1 MPVIETA
8 HGPRT
13 LLRRLRE
20 VMAQSGP
27 AEDRLAVVVRLI
39 ASNMVA
45 EVCSIY
51 LLQPDNQLELFAT
64 EGLRQEAVHHTFLDL
79 GEGLVGTVADTARP
93 LAMSHAQSHPAFA
106 YRPETGEDPYLSF
119 LGVPLLRGGRVLG
132 VLAVQNVTTRS
143 YKLEEI
149 EALETVAMVL
159 SEMVASGEL
168 VNLAALHQA
177 EMVADRAMHHHGVA
191 ISEGIAL
198 GHAVLHQPRFHVTRI
213 IAEDTGEELDR
224 IENAVVRL
232 RASIDEL
239 LSGSTF
245 SSAGEHRDILET
257 YRMFANDR
265 GWLAR
270 LREAIESGLTAEAA
284 VERVQNETRARL
296 MRQTDP
302 YLRERL
308 HDLDDLA
315 NRLLSHLAG
324 VPLTAA
330 GEDLPDDA
338 IVIARNMGPAELL
351 DYDSGKLRG
360 LVLEEGSSTAHV
372 SIVAR
377 ALGIPMI
384 GRVPGITDFLVP
396 GDAVIADGDT
406 GDVYA
411 LPSPEIVEAYSEK
424 AKFRARRQAQFRKL
438 HGKPAVTRDGENVSL
453 TINAGLMV
461 DLPHLH
467 EAGADG
473 IGLFRTEL
481 QFLIASAMP
490 RLSEQRA
497 LYTQVLDAADNKP
510 VTFRTLDVGGDKVLP
525 YLAHGKEENPALG
538 WRAIRI
544 ALDRP
549 GLLRYQVRALLQAAA
564 GRNLRLMFPMV
575 AEVAEFQK
583 ARGLLDKEV
592 ARLRKLDQPG
602 PASIEVGSMLEVP
615 SLAWQLDALL
625 PLVDFISI
633 GSNDLLQ
640 FFFASDR
647 GNTRVG
653 DRYDL
658 LSPAVLSFLKHVV
671 AQCEAHNVP
680 VSLCGEMAGRPLEAM
695 ALVGLGFR
703 TLSIPPAAVGPVK
716 TMILGLDAAK
726 LEAFLAERLSLPDRS
741 LRPQLLAYA
750 HENKIPL

>member
-1 MPVIETA
+1 
-8 HGPRT
+8 
-13 LLRRLRE
+13 
-20 VMAQSGP
+20 MAQSGS
-27 AEDRLAVVVRLI
+27 ADDRLQTVVRLI

-51 LLQPDNQLELFAT
+51 LLQPDNRLELVAT
-64 EGLRQEAVHHTFLDL
+64 EGLRAEAVHNTFLAL
-79 GEGLVGTVADTARP
+79 GEGLVGTVAQTARP
-93 LAMSHAQSHPAFA
+93 LALSHAQRHPAFA
-106 YRPETGEDPYLSF
+106 YRPETGEDPYLSY
-119 LGVPLLRGGRVLG
+119 LGVPLLRSGRVLG
-132 VLAVQNVTTRS
+132 VLAVQNATTRA
-143 YKLEEI
+143 YKLEEM

-159 SEMVASGEL
+159 AEMVAAGEL

-177 EMVADRAMHHHGVA
+177 EMVDDRAMHHHGVA

-213 IAEDTGEELDR
+213 IAEDTEEELAR
-224 IENAVVRL
+224 IEEAIGQL
-232 RASIDEL
+232 RAQVDAM
-239 LSGSTF
+239 LSGDNLGR
-245 SSAGEHRDILET
+245 AGEHREILET

-330 GEDLPDDA
+330 GDDLPTDA
-338 IVIARNMGPAELL
+338 IVVARNMGPAELL
-351 DYDSGKLRG
+351 DYDSEKLRA
-360 LVLEEGSSTAHV
+360 LVLEEGSATAHV

-384 GRVPGITDFLVP
+384 GRVEGITDLLES

-406 GDVYA
+406 GEVYA
-411 LPSPEIVEAYSEK
+411 LPSQEIVDAYSEK
-424 AKFRARRQAQFRKL
+424 ARFRARRQAQFRKL
-438 HGKPAVTRDGENVSL
+438 HGKPAITRDGAEVSL

-490 RLSEQRA
+490 RLSEQRSFYA
-497 LYTQVLDAADNKP
+497 DVLEAAGDKP

-525 YLAHGKEENPALG
+525 YLAHAKEENPALG

-549 GLLRYQVRALLQAAA
+549 GLLRYQLRALLQASA
-564 GRNLRLMFPMV
+564 GRDLRLMFPMI
-575 AEVAEFQK
+575 AEVSEFQA
-583 ARGLLDKEV
+583 ARALLDREI
-592 ARLRKLDQPG
+592 ARLEKLDLPK
-602 PASIEVGSMLEVP
+602 PRSIKVGSMLEVP

-671 AQCEAHNVP
+671 TQCEVHKVP

-695 ALVGLGFR
+695 ALVALGFR

-716 TMILGLDAAK
+716 AMILELDAGR
-726 LEAFLAERLSLPDRS
+726 LAGFVDERLKLPDRS
-741 LRPQLLAYA
+741 LREQLAA
-750 HENKIPL
+750 FARDHKIPL

>member
-1 MPVIETA
+1 MVATA

-13 LLRRLRE
+13 LLRSLRE
-20 VMAQSGP
+20 VMAQSGS
-27 AEDRLAVVVRLI
+27 ADDRLQAVVRLI

-51 LLQPDNQLELFAT
+51 LLQPDNRLELFAT
-64 EGLRQEAVHHTFLDL
+64 EGLRAEAVHNTFLAL
-79 GEGLVGTVADTARP
+79 GEGLVGTVAQTARP
-93 LAMSHAQSHPAFA
+93 LALSHAQQHPAFA
-106 YRPETGEDPYLSF
+106 HRPETGEDPYLSY
-119 LGVPLLRGGRVLG
+119 LGVPLLRSGRVLG
-132 VLAVQNVTTRS
+132 VLAVQNATTRA
-143 YKLEEI
+143 YKLEEM

-159 SEMVASGEL
+159 AEMVASGEL
-168 VNLAALHQA
+168 VNLAALHEA
-177 EMVADRAMHHHGVA
+177 ELVDDRAMHHHGVA

-198 GHAVLHQPRFHVTRI
+198 GHAVLHQPRFHVTKI
-213 IAEDTGEELDR
+213 IAEDTGEELGR
-224 IENAVVRL
+224 IEEAIGQL
-232 RASIDEL
+232 RAQVDAM
-239 LSGSTF
+239 LSGDNLGR
-245 SSAGEHRDILET
+245 AGEHREILET

-315 NRLLSHLAG
+315 NRLLSHLVG

-330 GEDLPDDA
+330 GDDLPTDA
-338 IVIARNMGPAELL
+338 IIIARNMGPAELL
-351 DYDSGKLRG
+351 DYDSDKLRA
-360 LVLEEGSSTAHV
+360 LVLEEGSATAHV

-384 GRVPGITDFLVP
+384 GRVEGITDLLEA

-406 GDVYA
+406 GEVYA
-411 LPSPEIVEAYSEK
+411 LPSSEIVDSYSEK
-424 AKFRARRQAQFRKL
+424 ARFRAKRQAQFREL
-438 HGKPAVTRDGENVSL
+438 RDKPAVTKDGIAVSL

-490 RLSEQRA
+490 KLSEQRA
-497 LYTQVLDAADNKP
+497 FYTEVLDEAGDKP

-525 YLAHGKEENPALG
+525 YLAHAKEENPALG

-549 GLLRYQVRALLQAAA
+549 GLLRYQLRALLQAAA

-575 AEVAEFQK
+575 AQVSEFQA
-583 ARGLLDKEV
+583 ARELLDKEL
-592 ARLRKLDQPG
+592 ARLERLGHPG
-602 PASIEVGSMLEVP
+602 PLDIKVGSMLEVP

-647 GNTRVG
+647 GNPRVG

-658 LSPAVLSFLKHVV
+658 LSPAVLSFLQHVV
-671 AQCEAHNVP
+671 AQCGVHDVP

-695 ALVGLGFR
+695 TLVALGFR

-716 TMILGLDAAK
+716 AMILELDAGK
-726 LEAFLAERLSLPDRS
+726 LADFVNERLSLPDSS
-741 LRPQLLAYA
+741 LRSQLAEFA
-750 HENKIPL
+750 FDNKIPL

>member
-1 MPVIETA
+1 MVATA

-13 LLRRLRE
+13 LLRSLRE
-20 VMAQSGP
+20 VMAQSGS
-27 AEDRLAVVVRLI
+27 ADDRLQTVVRLI

-51 LLQPDNQLELFAT
+51 LLQPDNRLELFAT
-64 EGLRQEAVHHTFLDL
+64 EGLRAEAVHTTFLAL
-79 GEGLVGTVADTARP
+79 GEGLVGTVAQTARP
-93 LAMSHAQSHPAFA
+93 LALSHAQQHPAFA
-106 YRPETGEDPYLSF
+106 HRPETGEDPYLSY
-119 LGVPLLRGGRVLG
+119 LGVPLLRSGRVLG
-132 VLAVQNVTTRS
+132 VLAVQNATTRA
-143 YKLEEI
+143 YKLEEM

-159 SEMVASGEL
+159 AEMVASGEL

-177 EMVADRAMHHHGVA
+177 ELVDDRAMHHHGVA

-198 GHAVLHQPRFHVTRI
+198 GHAVMHQPRFHVTKI
-213 IAEDTGEELDR
+213 IAEDTGEELER
-224 IENAVVRL
+224 IEEAIGQL
-232 RASIDEL
+232 RAQVDAM
-239 LSGSTF
+239 LSGDNLGR
-245 SSAGEHRDILET
+245 AGEHREVLET

-315 NRLLSHLAG
+315 NRLLSHLVG

-330 GEDLPDDA
+330 SDDLPTDA

-351 DYDSGKLRG
+351 DYDSDKLRA
-360 LVLEEGSSTAHV
+360 LVLEEGSATAHV

-384 GRVPGITDFLVP
+384 GRVEGITDLLEA

-406 GDVYA
+406 GEVYA
-411 LPSPEIVEAYSEK
+411 LPSQEIVESYSEK
-424 AKFRARRQAQFRKL
+424 ARFRAKRQAQFRKL
-438 HGKPAVTRDGENVSL
+438 HDKPAVTKDGLPVSL

-490 RLSEQRA
+490 KLSEQRA
-497 LYTQVLDAADNKP
+497 FYTDVLDEAGDKP

-525 YLAHGKEENPALG
+525 YLAHAKEENPALG

-549 GLLRYQVRALLQAAA
+549 GLLRYQLRALLQAAA

-575 AEVAEFQK
+575 AQVSEFQA
-583 ARGLLDKEV
+583 ARELLDKEL
-592 ARLRKLDQPG
+592 ARLDRLGQPKPLD
-602 PASIEVGSMLEVP
+602 IKVGSMLEVP

-647 GNTRVG
+647 GNPRVG

-671 AQCEAHNVP
+671 AQCGAHDVP

-695 ALVGLGFR
+695 TLVALGFR

-716 TMILGLDAAK
+716 AMILELDAGK
-726 LEAFLAERLSLPDRS
+726 LASFVDERLSLPDSS
-741 LRPQLLAYA
+741 LRSQLAEFA
-750 HENKIPL
+750 FDNKIPL

>member
-1 MPVIETA
+1 MVETS

-20 VMAQSGP
+20 VMAQTGS
-27 AEDRLAVVVRLI
+27 ADDRLQTVVRLI
-39 ASNMVA
+39 ASNMVS

-51 LLQPDNQLELFAT
+51 LLQPDNRLELFAT
-64 EGLRQEAVHHTFLDL
+64 EGLRQEAVHNTFLSL
-79 GEGLVGTVADTARP
+79 GEGLVGTVAKTARP
-93 LAMSHAQSHPAFA
+93 LALSHAQRHPAFA
-106 YRPETGEDPYLSF
+106 YRPDTGEDTYLSY

-143 YKLEEI
+143 YRLEEM

-159 SEMVASGEL
+159 AEMVASGEL
-168 VNLAALHQA
+168 VNLQALHQA
-177 EMVADRAMHHHGVA
+177 EMIDDRTMRHRGVP

-224 IENAVVRL
+224 IEDAVGRL
-232 RASIDEL
+232 RASVDEM
-239 LSGSTF
+239 LSGSNF
-245 SSAGEHRDILET
+245 SNAGEHREILET

-330 GEDLPDDA
+330 GDDLPADA

-360 LVLEEGSSTAHV
+360 LVLEDGSATAHV

-384 GRVPGITDFLVP
+384 GRVAGITDLLVA
-396 GDAVIADGDT
+396 GDPVIADGDT

-411 LPSPEIVEAYSEK
+411 LPSQDIVEAYSEK
-424 AKFRARRQAQFRKL
+424 ARFRARRQAQFRKL
-438 HGKPAVTRDGENVSL
+438 HDTPAVTRDGHAVSL

-490 RLSEQRA
+490 KLSEQREF
-497 LYTQVLDAADNKP
+497 YTKVLDGAGDKP

-525 YLAHGKEENPALG
+525 YLAHAKEENPALG

-549 GLLRYQVRALLQAAA
+549 GLLRYQLRALLQAAV
-564 GRNLRLMFPMV
+564 GRDLRVMFPMV
-575 AEVAEFQK
+575 AEVAEFQQ
-583 ARGLLDKEV
+583 ARGLLDKEI
-592 ARLRKLDQPG
+592 ARAKKTGQEL
-602 PASIEVGSMLEVP
+602 PASIKVGSMLEVP

-625 PLVDFISI
+625 PLVDFVSI
-633 GSNDLLQ
+633 GSNDLMQ

-658 LSPAVLSFLKHVV
+658 LSPAVLAFLKHVV
-671 AQCEAHNVP
+671 TQCGAYDVP

-695 ALVGLGFR
+695 ALVALGFR
-703 TLSIPPAAVGPVK
+703 TLSIPPAAIGPVK
-716 TMILGLDAAK
+716 TMILE
-726 LEAFLAERLSLPDRS
+726 LEADKLAEFVGERLTLPDRS
-741 LRPQLLAYA
+741 LRPQLLEFAR
-750 HENKIPL
+750 NNRIPL

>member
-1 MPVIETA
+1 MVATA

-13 LLRRLRE
+13 LLRSLRE
-20 VMAQSGP
+20 VMAQSGS
-27 AEDRLAVVVRLI
+27 ADDRLQTVVRLI

-51 LLQPDNQLELFAT
+51 LLQPDNRLELFAT
-64 EGLRQEAVHHTFLDL
+64 EGLRAEAVHNTFLAL
-79 GEGLVGTVADTARP
+79 GEGLVGTVAQTARP
-93 LAMSHAQSHPAFA
+93 LALSHAQQHPAFA
-106 YRPETGEDPYLSF
+106 HRPETGEDPYLSY
-119 LGVPLLRGGRVLG
+119 LGVPLLRSGRVLG
-132 VLAVQNVTTRS
+132 VLAVQNATTRA
-143 YKLEEI
+143 YKLEEM

-159 SEMVASGEL
+159 AEMVASGEL

-177 EMVADRAMHHHGVA
+177 ELVDDRAMHHHGVA

-198 GHAVLHQPRFHVTRI
+198 GHAVLHQPRFHVTKI
-213 IAEDTGEELDR
+213 IAEDTAEELGR
-224 IENAVVRL
+224 IEEAIGQL
-232 RASIDEL
+232 RAQVDAM
-239 LSGSTF
+239 LSGDNLGR
-245 SSAGEHRDILET
+245 AGEHREILET

-315 NRLLSHLAG
+315 NRLLSHLVG

-330 GEDLPDDA
+330 GDDLPTDA
-338 IVIARNMGPAELL
+338 IIIARNMGPAELL
-351 DYDSGKLRG
+351 DYDSDKLRA
-360 LVLEEGSSTAHV
+360 LVLEEGSATAHV

-384 GRVPGITDFLVP
+384 GRVEGITDLLEA

-406 GDVYA
+406 GEVYA
-411 LPSPEIVEAYSEK
+411 LPSPEIVDSYSEK
-424 AKFRARRQAQFRKL
+424 ARFRAKRQAQFREL
-438 HGKPAVTRDGENVSL
+438 HDKPAVTKDGIDVSL

-490 RLSEQRA
+490 KLSEQRA
-497 LYTQVLDAADNKP
+497 FYTEVLDEAGDKP

-549 GLLRYQVRALLQAAA
+549 GLLRYQLRALLQAAA

-575 AEVAEFQK
+575 AQVSEFQA
-583 ARGLLDKEV
+583 ARELLEKELT
-592 ARLRKLDQPG
+592 RLDRLGQPKPLD
-602 PASIEVGSMLEVP
+602 IKVGSMLEVP

-647 GNTRVG
+647 GNPRVG

-658 LSPAVLSFLKHVV
+658 LSPAVLSFLQHVV
-671 AQCEAHNVP
+671 AQCGVHDVP

-695 ALVGLGFR
+695 TLVALGFR

-716 TMILGLDAAK
+716 AMILELDAGK
-726 LEAFLAERLSLPDRS
+726 LADFVNERLSLPDSS
-741 LRPQLLAYA
+741 LRSQLAEFA
-750 HENKIPL
+750 FDNKIPL

>member
-1 MPVIETA
+1 
-8 HGPRT
+8 
-13 LLRRLRE
+13 
-20 VMAQSGP
+20 MAQSGS
-27 AEDRLAVVVRLI
+27 ADDRLQAVVRLI

-51 LLQPDNQLELFAT
+51 LLQPDNRLELFAT
-64 EGLRQEAVHHTFLDL
+64 EGLRAEAVHNTFLAL
-79 GEGLVGTVADTARP
+79 GEGLVGTVAQTARP
-93 LAMSHAQSHPAFA
+93 LALSHAQQHPAFA
-106 YRPETGEDPYLSF
+106 HRPETGEDPYLSY
-119 LGVPLLRGGRVLG
+119 LGVPLLRSGRVLG
-132 VLAVQNVTTRS
+132 VLAVQNATTRA
-143 YKLEEI
+143 YKLEEM

-159 SEMVASGEL
+159 AEMVASGEL
-168 VNLAALHQA
+168 VNLAALHEA
-177 EMVADRAMHHHGVA
+177 ELVDDRAMHHHGVA

-198 GHAVLHQPRFHVTRI
+198 GHAVLHQPRFHVTKI
-213 IAEDTGEELDR
+213 IAEDTGEELGR
-224 IENAVVRL
+224 IEEAIGQL
-232 RASIDEL
+232 RAQVDAM
-239 LSGSTF
+239 LSGDNLGR
-245 SSAGEHRDILET
+245 AGEHREILET

-315 NRLLSHLAG
+315 NRLLSHLVG

-330 GEDLPDDA
+330 GDDLPTDA
-338 IVIARNMGPAELL
+338 IIIARNMGPAELL
-351 DYDSGKLRG
+351 DYDSDKLRA
-360 LVLEEGSSTAHV
+360 LVLEEGSATAHV

-384 GRVPGITDFLVP
+384 GRVEGITDLLEA

-406 GDVYA
+406 GEVYA
-411 LPSPEIVEAYSEK
+411 LPSSEIVDSYSEK
-424 AKFRARRQAQFRKL
+424 ARFRAKRQAQFREL
-438 HGKPAVTRDGENVSL
+438 RDKPAVTKDGIAVSL

-490 RLSEQRA
+490 KLSEQQA
-497 LYTQVLDAADNKP
+497 FYTEVLDEAGDKP

-525 YLAHGKEENPALG
+525 YLAHAKEENPALG

-549 GLLRYQVRALLQAAA
+549 GLLRYQLRALLQAAA

-575 AEVAEFQK
+575 AQVSEFQA
-583 ARGLLDKEV
+583 ARELLDKEL
-592 ARLRKLDQPG
+592 ARLQRLGHPRPLD
-602 PASIEVGSMLEVP
+602 IKVGSMLEVP

-647 GNTRVG
+647 GNPRVG

-658 LSPAVLSFLKHVV
+658 LSPAVLSFLQHVV
-671 AQCEAHNVP
+671 AQCGVHDVP

-695 ALVGLGFR
+695 TLVALGFR

-716 TMILGLDAAK
+716 AMILELDAGK
-726 LEAFLAERLSLPDRS
+726 LADFVNERLSLPDSS
-741 LRPQLLAYA
+741 LRSQLAEFA
-750 HENKIPL
+750 FDNKIPL

>member
-1 MPVIETA
+1 MAETA

-20 VMAQSGP
+20 VMAQSGS
-27 AEDRLAVVVRLI
+27 AEDRLSTVVRLI
-39 ASNMVA
+39 AANMVS

-51 LLQPDNQLELFAT
+51 LLRPDNRLELVAT
-64 EGLRQEAVHHTFLDL
+64 EGLRQEAVHTTFLGL
-79 GEGLVGTVADTARP
+79 GEGLVGTVAETARP
-93 LAMSHAQSHPAFA
+93 LALSEAQRHPAFA
-106 YRPETGEDPYLSF
+106 YRPETGEDPFLSF

-132 VLAVQNVTTRS
+132 VLAVQNVTKRA
-143 YKLEEI
+143 YKLEEM

-159 SEMVASGEL
+159 AEMVASGEL
-168 VNLAALHQA
+168 VNLAALHKA
-177 EMVADRAMHHHGVA
+177 ELVEDRAMHHRGTA

-198 GHAVLHQPRFHVTRI
+198 GHAVLHQPRIHVTRI
-213 IAEDTGEELDR
+213 IAEDSREELER
-224 IENAVVRL
+224 IEDAVGRL
-232 RASIDEL
+232 RASVDAM
-239 LSGSTF
+239 LSGSQI
-245 SSAGEHRDILET
+245 SPVGEHRDVLET
-257 YRMFANDR
+257 YRMFAYDR

-270 LREAIESGLTAEAA
+270 LREAVESGLTAEAA
-284 VERVQNETRARL
+284 VERVQSETRARL

-330 GEDLPDDA
+330 GEDLPSDA
-338 IVIARNMGPAELL
+338 IVVARNMGPAALL
-351 DYDSGKLRG
+351 DYDPARLRG
-360 LVLEEGSSTAHV
+360 LILEEGSPNAHV

-384 GRVPGITDFLVP
+384 GRVEGITSLVEP

-406 GDVYA
+406 GEVYA
-411 LPSPEIVEAYSEK
+411 LPSQDVIDAYAEK
-424 AKFRARRQAQFRKL
+424 VRFRARRQAQYREL
-438 HGKPAVTRDGENVSL
+438 RDRASVTRDGEAVSL
-453 TINAGLMV
+453 HINAGLMV
-461 DLPHLH
+461 DLPHLE

-490 RLSEQRA
+490 RLSDQRDF
-497 LYTQVLDAADNKP
+497 YSRVLDAAGDRP

-525 YLAHGKEENPALG
+525 YLAHAKEENPALG

-549 GLLRYQVRALLQAAA
+549 GLLRYQIRALLQAAA
-564 GRNLRLMFPMV
+564 GRSLRIMFPMV
-575 AEVAEFQK
+575 AQVAEFEQ
-583 ARGLLDKEV
+583 ARELVDREV
-592 ARLRKLDQPG
+592 KRLRTTGQIG
-602 PASIEVGSMLEVP
+602 PSYLKIGSMLEVP
-615 SLAWQLDALL
+615 SLGWQLDALL
-625 PLVDFISI
+625 PKVDFISI

-658 LSPAVLSFLKHVV
+658 LSPAVLGFLKHVV
-671 AQCEAHNVP
+671 DKCRAHGVP
-680 VSLCGEMAGRPLEAM
+680 LSLCGEMGGRPLEAM

-703 TLSIPPAAVGPVK
+703 KLSIPPAAVGPVK
-716 TMILGLDAAK
+716 TMVLALDAGE
-726 LEAFLAERLSLPDRS
+726 LEGFLAGRLGGGEPS
-741 LRPQLLAYA
+741 LRPQLEAFA
-750 HENKIPL
+750 RERKIPL

>member
-1 MPVIETA
+1 
-8 HGPRT
+8 
-13 LLRRLRE
+13 
-20 VMAQSGP
+20 MAQSGS
-27 AEDRLAVVVRLI
+27 ADDRLQTVVRLI

-51 LLQPDNQLELFAT
+51 LLQPDNRLELFAT
-64 EGLRQEAVHHTFLDL
+64 EGLRAEAVHNTFLAL
-79 GEGLVGTVADTARP
+79 GEGLVGTVAQTARP
-93 LAMSHAQSHPAFA
+93 LALSHAQQHPAFA
-106 YRPETGEDPYLSF
+106 HRPETGEDPYLSY
-119 LGVPLLRGGRVLG
+119 LGVPLLRSGRVLG
-132 VLAVQNVTTRS
+132 VLAVQNATTRA
-143 YKLEEI
+143 YKLEEM

-159 SEMVASGEL
+159 AEMVASGEL

-177 EMVADRAMHHHGVA
+177 ELVDDRAMHHHGVA

-198 GHAVLHQPRFHVTRI
+198 GHAVLHQPRFHVTKI
-213 IAEDTGEELDR
+213 IAEDTAEELGR
-224 IENAVVRL
+224 IEEAIGQL
-232 RASIDEL
+232 RAQVDAM
-239 LSGSTF
+239 LSGDNLGR
-245 SSAGEHRDILET
+245 AGEHREILET

-315 NRLLSHLAG
+315 NRLLSHLVG

-330 GEDLPDDA
+330 GDDLPTDA
-338 IVIARNMGPAELL
+338 IIIARNMGPAELL
-351 DYDSGKLRG
+351 DYDSDKLRA
-360 LVLEEGSSTAHV
+360 LVLEEGSATAHV

-384 GRVPGITDFLVP
+384 GRVEGITDLLEA

-406 GDVYA
+406 GEVYA
-411 LPSPEIVEAYSEK
+411 LPSPEIVDSYSEK
-424 AKFRARRQAQFRKL
+424 ARFRAKRQAQFREL
-438 HGKPAVTRDGENVSL
+438 HDKPAVTKDGIDVSL

-490 RLSEQRA
+490 KLSEQRA
-497 LYTQVLDAADNKP
+497 FYTEVLDEAGDKP

-549 GLLRYQVRALLQAAA
+549 GLLRYQLRALLQAAA

-575 AEVAEFQK
+575 AQVSEFQA
-583 ARGLLDKEV
+583 ARELLEKELT
-592 ARLRKLDQPG
+592 RLDRLGQPKPLD
-602 PASIEVGSMLEVP
+602 IKVGSMLEVP

-647 GNTRVG
+647 GNPRVG

-658 LSPAVLSFLKHVV
+658 LSPAVLSFLQHVV
-671 AQCEAHNVP
+671 AQCGVHDVP

-695 ALVGLGFR
+695 TLVALGFR

-716 TMILGLDAAK
+716 AMILELDAGK
-726 LEAFLAERLSLPDRS
+726 LADFVNERLSLPDSS
-741 LRPQLLAYA
+741 LRSQLAEFA
-750 HENKIPL
+750 FDNKIPL

>member
-1 MPVIETA
+1 
-8 HGPRT
+8 
-13 LLRRLRE
+13 
-20 VMAQSGP
+20 MAQSGS
-27 AEDRLAVVVRLI
+27 ADDRLQTVVRLI

-51 LLQPDNQLELFAT
+51 LLQPDNRLELFAT
-64 EGLRQEAVHHTFLDL
+64 EGLRAEAVHNTFLAL
-79 GEGLVGTVADTARP
+79 GEGLVGTVAQTARP
-93 LAMSHAQSHPAFA
+93 LALSHAQQHPAFA
-106 YRPETGEDPYLSF
+106 HRPETGEDPYLSY
-119 LGVPLLRGGRVLG
+119 LGVPLLRSGRVLG
-132 VLAVQNVTTRS
+132 VLAVQNATTRA
-143 YKLEEI
+143 YKLEEM

-159 SEMVASGEL
+159 AEMVASGEL

-177 EMVADRAMHHHGVA
+177 ELVDDRAMHHHGVA

-198 GHAVLHQPRFHVTRI
+198 GHAVLHQPRFHVTKI
-213 IAEDTGEELDR
+213 IAEDTAEELGR
-224 IENAVVRL
+224 IEEAIGQL
-232 RASIDEL
+232 RAQVDAM
-239 LSGSTF
+239 LSGDNLGR
-245 SSAGEHRDILET
+245 AGEHREILET

-315 NRLLSHLAG
+315 NRLLSHLVG

-330 GEDLPDDA
+330 GDDLPTDA
-338 IVIARNMGPAELL
+338 IIIARNMGPAELL
-351 DYDSGKLRG
+351 DYDSDKLRA
-360 LVLEEGSSTAHV
+360 LVLEEGSATAHV

-384 GRVPGITDFLVP
+384 GRVEGITDLLEA

-406 GDVYA
+406 GEVYA
-411 LPSPEIVEAYSEK
+411 LPSPEIVDSYSEK
-424 AKFRARRQAQFRKL
+424 ARFRAKRQAQFREL
-438 HGKPAVTRDGENVSL
+438 HDKPAVTKDGIDVSL

-490 RLSEQRA
+490 KLSEQRA
-497 LYTQVLDAADNKP
+497 FYTEVLDEAGDKP

-549 GLLRYQVRALLQAAA
+549 GLLRYQLRALLQAAA

-575 AEVAEFQK
+575 AQVSEFQA
-583 ARGLLDKEV
+583 ARELLEKELT
-592 ARLRKLDQPG
+592 RLDRLGQPKPLD
-602 PASIEVGSMLEVP
+602 IKVGSMLEVP

-647 GNTRVG
+647 GNPRVG

-658 LSPAVLSFLKHVV
+658 LSPAVLSFLQHVV
-671 AQCEAHNVP
+671 AQCGVHDVP

-695 ALVGLGFR
+695 TLVALGFR

-716 TMILGLDAAK
+716 AMILELDAAK
-726 LEAFLAERLSLPDRS
+726 LADFVNERLSLPDSS
-741 LRPQLLAYA
+741 LRSQLAEFA
-750 HENKIPL
+750 FDNKIPL

>member
-1 MPVIETA
+1 
-8 HGPRT
+8 
-13 LLRRLRE
+13 
-20 VMAQSGP
+20 MAQSGS
-27 AEDRLAVVVRLI
+27 ADDRLQTVVRLI

-51 LLQPDNQLELFAT
+51 LLQPDNRLELFAT
-64 EGLRQEAVHHTFLDL
+64 EGLRAEAVHNTFLAL
-79 GEGLVGTVADTARP
+79 GEGLVGTVAQTARP
-93 LAMSHAQSHPAFA
+93 LALSHAQQHPAFA
-106 YRPETGEDPYLSF
+106 HRPETGEDPYLSY
-119 LGVPLLRGGRVLG
+119 LGVPLLRSGRVLG
-132 VLAVQNVTTRS
+132 VLAVQNATTRA
-143 YKLEEI
+143 YKLEEM

-159 SEMVASGEL
+159 AEMVASGEL

-177 EMVADRAMHHHGVA
+177 ELVDDRAMHHHGVA
-191 ISEGIAL
+191 FSEGIAL
-198 GHAVLHQPRFHVTRI
+198 GHAVLHQPRFHVTKI
-213 IAEDTGEELDR
+213 IAEDTGDELGR
-224 IENAVVRL
+224 IEEAIGQL
-232 RASIDEL
+232 RAQVDAM
-239 LSGSTF
+239 LSGDNLGR
-245 SSAGEHRDILET
+245 AGEHREILET

-315 NRLLSHLAG
+315 NRLLSHLVG

-330 GEDLPDDA
+330 GDDLPTDA
-338 IVIARNMGPAELL
+338 IVVARNMGPAELL
-351 DYDSGKLRG
+351 DYDSDKLRA
-360 LVLEEGSSTAHV
+360 LVLEEGSATAHV

-384 GRVPGITDFLVP
+384 GRVDGITDLLEA

-406 GDVYA
+406 GEVYA
-411 LPSPEIVEAYSEK
+411 LPSPEIVDSYSEK
-424 AKFRARRQAQFRKL
+424 ARFRAKRQAQFREL
-438 HGKPAVTRDGENVSL
+438 RDKPAVTKDGIAISL
-453 TINAGLMV
+453 TVNAGLMV

-490 RLSEQRA
+490 KLSEQRA
-497 LYTQVLDAADNKP
+497 FYTEVLDEAGDKP

-525 YLAHGKEENPALG
+525 YLAHAKEENPALG

-549 GLLRYQVRALLQAAA
+549 GLLRYQLRALLQAAA
-564 GRNLRLMFPMV
+564 GRDLRLMFPMV
-575 AEVAEFQK
+575 AQVSEFQA
-583 ARGLLDKEV
+583 ARELLDKEL
-592 ARLRKLDQPG
+592 ARLVRLGQPR
-602 PASIEVGSMLEVP
+602 PSDIKVGSMLEVP

-647 GNTRVG
+647 GNPRVG

-658 LSPAVLSFLKHVV
+658 LSPAVLSFLQHVV
-671 AQCEAHNVP
+671 AQCRAHDVP

-695 ALVGLGFR
+695 ALVALGFE

-716 TMILGLDAAK
+716 AMILELDAGK
-726 LEAFLAERLSLPDRS
+726 LTDFMNERLNLPDSSLRSQLAEFASD
-741 LRPQLLAYA
+741 
-750 HENKIPL
+750 NKIPL

>member
-1 MPVIETA
+1 MVATA

-13 LLRRLRE
+13 LLRSLRE
-20 VMAQSGP
+20 VMAQSGS
-27 AEDRLAVVVRLI
+27 ADDRLQAVVRLI

-51 LLQPDNQLELFAT
+51 LLQPDNRLELFAT
-64 EGLRQEAVHHTFLDL
+64 EGLRAEAVHNTFLAL
-79 GEGLVGTVADTARP
+79 GEGLVGTVAQTARP
-93 LAMSHAQSHPAFA
+93 LALSHAQQHPAFA
-106 YRPETGEDPYLSF
+106 HRPETGEDPYLSY
-119 LGVPLLRGGRVLG
+119 LGVPLLRSGRVLG
-132 VLAVQNVTTRS
+132 VLAVQNATTRA
-143 YKLEEI
+143 YKLEEM

-159 SEMVASGEL
+159 AEMVASGEL
-168 VNLAALHQA
+168 VNLAALHEA
-177 EMVADRAMHHHGVA
+177 ELVDDRAMHHHGVA

-198 GHAVLHQPRFHVTRI
+198 GHAVLHQPRFHVTKI
-213 IAEDTGEELDR
+213 IAEDTGEELGR
-224 IENAVVRL
+224 IEEAIGQL
-232 RASIDEL
+232 RAQVDAM
-239 LSGSTF
+239 LSGDNLGR
-245 SSAGEHRDILET
+245 AGEHREILET

-315 NRLLSHLAG
+315 NRLLSHLVG

-330 GEDLPDDA
+330 GDDLPTDA
-338 IVIARNMGPAELL
+338 IIIARNMGPAELL
-351 DYDSGKLRG
+351 DYDSDKLRA
-360 LVLEEGSSTAHV
+360 LVLEEGSATAHV

-384 GRVPGITDFLVP
+384 GRVEGITDLLEA

-406 GDVYA
+406 GEVYA
-411 LPSPEIVEAYSEK
+411 LPSSEIVDSYSEK
-424 AKFRARRQAQFRKL
+424 ARFRAKRQAQFREL
-438 HGKPAVTRDGENVSL
+438 RDKPAVTKDGIAVSL

-490 RLSEQRA
+490 KLSEQRA
-497 LYTQVLDAADNKP
+497 FYTEVLDEAGDKP

-525 YLAHGKEENPALG
+525 YLAHAKEENPALG

-549 GLLRYQVRALLQAAA
+549 GLLRYQLRALLQAAA

-575 AEVAEFQK
+575 AQVSEFQA
-583 ARGLLDKEV
+583 ARELLDKEL
-592 ARLRKLDQPG
+592 ARLERLGHPRPLGIK
-602 PASIEVGSMLEVP
+602 VGSMLEVP

-647 GNTRVG
+647 GNPRVG

-658 LSPAVLSFLKHVV
+658 LSPAVLSFLQHVV
-671 AQCEAHNVP
+671 AQCGVHDVP

-695 ALVGLGFR
+695 TLVALGFR

-716 TMILGLDAAK
+716 AMILELDAGK
-726 LEAFLAERLSLPDRS
+726 LADFVNERLSLPDSS
-741 LRPQLLAYA
+741 LRSQLAEFA
-750 HENKIPL
+750 FDNKIPL

>member
-1 MPVIETA
+1 MVVTA

-13 LLRRLRE
+13 LLRSLRE
-20 VMAQSGP
+20 VMAQSGS
-27 AEDRLAVVVRLI
+27 ADDRLQTVVRLI

-51 LLQPDNQLELFAT
+51 LLQPDNRLELFAT
-64 EGLRQEAVHHTFLDL
+64 EGLRAEAVHNTFLAL
-79 GEGLVGTVADTARP
+79 GEGLVGTVAQTARP
-93 LAMSHAQSHPAFA
+93 LALSHAQQHPAFA
-106 YRPETGEDPYLSF
+106 YRPETGEDPYLSY
-119 LGVPLLRGGRVLG
+119 LGVPLLRSGRVLG
-132 VLAVQNVTTRS
+132 VLAVQNTTTRA
-143 YKLEEI
+143 YKLEEM

-159 SEMVASGEL
+159 AEMVASGEL
-168 VNLAALHQA
+168 VNLAALHKA
-177 EMVADRAMHHHGVA
+177 ELVDDRAMHHHGVA

-198 GHAVLHQPRFHVTRI
+198 GHAVLHQPRFHVTKL
-213 IAEDTGEELDR
+213 IAEDTGEELGR
-224 IENAVVRL
+224 IEEAIGQL
-232 RASIDEL
+232 RAQVDAM
-239 LSGSTF
+239 LSGDNLGR
-245 SSAGEHRDILET
+245 AGEHREILET

-315 NRLLSHLAG
+315 NRLLSHLVG

-330 GEDLPDDA
+330 GEDLPTDA
-338 IVIARNMGPAELL
+338 IIIARNMGPAELL
-351 DYDSGKLRG
+351 DYDSDKLRA
-360 LVLEEGSSTAHV
+360 LVLEEGSATAHV

-384 GRVPGITDFLVP
+384 GRVEGITDLLEA

-406 GDVYA
+406 GEVYA
-411 LPSPEIVEAYSEK
+411 LPSPEIVDSYSEK
-424 AKFRARRQAQFRKL
+424 ARFRAKRQAQFREL
-438 HGKPAVTRDGENVSL
+438 RDKPAVTKDGVAVSL

-490 RLSEQRA
+490 KLSEQRA
-497 LYTQVLDAADNKP
+497 FYTEVLDAAGDKP

-525 YLAHGKEENPALG
+525 YLAHAKEENPALG

-549 GLLRYQVRALLQAAA
+549 GLLRYQLRALLQAAA

-575 AEVAEFQK
+575 AQVSEFQA
-583 ARGLLDKEV
+583 ARELLDKEL
-592 ARLRKLDQPG
+592 ARLERLGQPG
-602 PASIEVGSMLEVP
+602 PSDIKVGSMLEVP

-647 GNTRVG
+647 GNPRVG

-658 LSPAVLSFLKHVV
+658 LSPAVLSFLQHVV
-671 AQCEAHNVP
+671 SQCGVHDVP

-695 ALVGLGFR
+695 TLVALGFR

-716 TMILGLDAAK
+716 AMILELNAGK
-726 LEAFLAERLSLPDRS
+726 LADFVNERLSLPDSS
-741 LRPQLLAYA
+741 LRSQLAEFA
-750 HENKIPL
+750 FDNKIPL

>member
-1 MPVIETA
+1 MVETA

-13 LLRRLRE
+13 LLRSLRE
-20 VMAQSGP
+20 VMAQSGS
-27 AEDRLAVVVRLI
+27 AEDRLQTVVRLI

-51 LLQPDNQLELFAT
+51 LLQPDNRLELIAT
-64 EGLRQEAVHHTFLDL
+64 EGLRAEAVHNTFLAL
-79 GEGLVGTVADTARP
+79 GEGLVGTVAQTARP
-93 LAMSHAQSHPAFA
+93 LALSHAQRHPAFA
-106 YRPETGEDPYLSF
+106 YRPETGEDPYLSY
-119 LGVPLLRGGRVLG
+119 LGVPLLRSGRVLG
-132 VLAVQNVTTRS
+132 VLAVQNVTTRA
-143 YKLEEI
+143 YKLEEM

-159 SEMVASGEL
+159 AEMVAAGEL

-177 EMVADRAMHHHGVA
+177 EMVDDRAMHHHGVA

-213 IAEDTGEELDR
+213 IAEDTEEELER
-224 IENAVVRL
+224 IEEAISQL
-232 RASIDEL
+232 RAQVDAM
-239 LSGSTF
+239 LSGDNLGR
-245 SSAGEHRDILET
+245 AGEHREILET

-330 GEDLPDDA
+330 GDDLPTDA
-338 IVIARNMGPAELL
+338 IIVARNMGPAELL
-351 DYDSGKLRG
+351 DYDSEKLRA
-360 LVLEEGSSTAHV
+360 LVLEDGSATAHV

-384 GRVPGITDFLVP
+384 GRVEGITDLLES

-406 GDVYA
+406 GEVYA
-411 LPSPEIVEAYSEK
+411 LPSQEIVDAYSEK
-424 AKFRARRQAQFRKL
+424 ARFRARRQAQFRKL
-438 HGKPAVTRDGENVSL
+438 HGKPAVTKDGAEVSL

-490 RLSEQRA
+490 KLSEQRSFYA
-497 LYTQVLDAADNKP
+497 DVLEAAGDKP

-525 YLAHGKEENPALG
+525 YLAHAKEENPALG

-549 GLLRYQVRALLQAAA
+549 GLLRYQLRALLQASA
-564 GRNLRLMFPMV
+564 GRDLRLMFPMI
-575 AEVAEFQK
+575 AEVSEFQA
-583 ARGLLDKEV
+583 ARALLDREI
-592 ARLRKLDQPG
+592 ARLEKLDLPQPR
-602 PASIEVGSMLEVP
+602 SINVGSMLEVP

-671 AQCEAHNVP
+671 TQCEAHNVP

-695 ALVGLGFR
+695 ALVALGFR

-716 TMILGLDAAK
+716 AMILELDAGQ
-726 LEAFLAERLSLPDRS
+726 LASFVDERLKLPDRS
-741 LRPQLLAYA
+741 LRDQLAA
-750 HENKIPL
+750 FARDHKIPL

>member
-1 MPVIETA
+1 MVETA

-27 AEDRLAVVVRLI
+27 TEDRLQSVVRLI
-39 ASNMVA
+39 AANMVA

-64 EGLRQEAVHHTFLDL
+64 EGLRQQSVHKTFLAV
-79 GEGLVGTVADTARP
+79 GEGLVGTVAQTARP
-93 LAMSHAQSHPAFA
+93 LALANAQRHPAFA
-106 YRPETGEDPYLSF
+106 YRPETGEDPFLSF

-132 VLAVQNVTTRS
+132 VLAVQNVTQRT
-143 YKLEEI
+143 YKLEEM

-159 SEMVASGEL
+159 AEMVASGDL
-168 VNLAALHQA
+168 VNLTALHEA
-177 EMVADRAMHHHGVA
+177 ELVEDRAMHHRGVA
-191 ISEGIAL
+191 ISDGIAL
-198 GHAVLHQPRFHVTRI
+198 GHVVLHQPRIHVTRI
-213 IAEDTGEELDR
+213 IAEDTAVELER
-224 IENAVVRL
+224 IEDAVGRL
-232 RASIDEL
+232 RASVDAM
-239 LSGSTF
+239 LSGTE
-245 SSAGEHRDILET
+245 GRPGDYRDVLET
-257 YRMFANDR
+257 YRMFAYDR

-270 LREAIESGLTAEAA
+270 LREAVESGLTAEAA

-324 VPLTAA
+324 TPLTAA
-330 GEDLPDDA
+330 GKDLPVDA
-338 IVIARNMGPAELL
+338 IVVARNMGPAELL
-351 DYDSGKLRG
+351 DYDRERLRG
-360 LVLEEGSSTAHV
+360 LVLEEGSPNAHV

-384 GRVPGITDFLVP
+384 GRVGGITDVIEA
-396 GDAVIADGDT
+396 GDAIIADGDT

-411 LPSPEIVEAYSEK
+411 LPSQDIVDAYSEK
-424 AKFRARRQAQFRKL
+424 ARFRARRQAQFREL
-438 HGKPAVTRDGENVSL
+438 RDKPAVTTDGENVSL
-453 TINAGLMV
+453 NINAGLMV
-461 DLPHLH
+461 DLPHLF

-490 RLSEQRA
+490 KLSEQREF
-497 LYTQVLDAADNKP
+497 YTRVLDEAGDKP

-525 YLAHGKEENPALG
+525 YLSHAKEENPALG

-549 GLLRYQVRALLQAAA
+549 GLLRYQLRALLQASA
-564 GRNLRLMFPMV
+564 GRKLRLMFPMV
-575 AEVAEFQK
+575 AEVSEFQQ
-583 ARGLLDKEV
+583 ARDLLDREIKRMTKTGQALPTEI
-592 ARLRKLDQPG
+592 K
-602 PASIEVGSMLEVP
+602 VGSMLEVP
-615 SLAWQLDALL
+615 SLGWQLDALL

-647 GNTRVG
+647 GNTRVA

-658 LSPAVLSFLKHVV
+658 LSPAVLAFLRHVV
-671 AQCEAHNVP
+671 ARCEAHDVP
-680 VSLCGEMAGRPLEAM
+680 LSLCGEMAGRPLEAM

-703 TLSIPPAAVGPVK
+703 RLSIPPAAIGPVK
-716 TMILGLDAAK
+716 AMIRELDAGA
-726 LEAFLAERLSLPDRS
+726 LHAELNELLALPDRS
-741 LRPQLLAYA
+741 LRPQLAEFA
-750 HENKIPL
+750 RNRKIPV

>member
-1 MPVIETA
+1 MVETA

-27 AEDRLAVVVRLI
+27 AEDRLGTVVRLI

-51 LLQPDNQLELFAT
+51 LLQPDNRLELFAT
-64 EGLRQEAVHHTFLDL
+64 HGLREEAVHNTFLSL
-79 GEGLVGTVADTARP
+79 GEGLVGTVAKSARP
-93 LAMSHAQSHPAFA
+93 LALSHAQRHPAFA
-106 YRPETGEDPYLSF
+106 YRSETGEDPYLSF

-132 VLAVQNVTTRS
+132 VLAVQNVTTRA
-143 YKLEEI
+143 YKLEEM

-159 SEMVASGEL
+159 AEMVASGEL
-168 VNLAALHQA
+168 VNLAELHRA
-177 EMVADRAMHHHGVA
+177 ELVEDRRMHHHGMA

-213 IAEDTGEELDR
+213 IAEDSDEELKR
-224 IENAVVRL
+224 IEDAVGRL
-232 RASIDEL
+232 RASVDAM
-239 LSGSTF
+239 LSGDTLGR
-245 SSAGEHRDILET
+245 AGEHREVLET
-257 YRMFANDR
+257 YRMFANDS

-270 LREAIESGLTAEAA
+270 LREAVESGLTAEAA

-315 NRLLSHLAG
+315 NRLLSHLVG

-330 GEDLPDDA
+330 GDGLPADA

-351 DYDSGKLRG
+351 DYDSEKLRG
-360 LVLEEGSSTAHV
+360 LVLEEGSATAHV

-384 GRVPGITDFLVP
+384 GRVAGISDILEP

-406 GDVYA
+406 GEVYA
-411 LPSPEIVEAYSEK
+411 LPSQDIVDAYSEK
-424 AKFRARRQAQFRKL
+424 ARFRARRQAQFRKL
-438 HGKPAVTRDGENVSL
+438 RDKPAETTDGHTVAL

-481 QFLIASAMP
+481 QFLVASAMP
-490 RLSEQRA
+490 RLSDQRMFYA
-497 LYTQVLDAADNKP
+497 QVLEGAQGKP

-525 YLAHGKEENPALG
+525 YLAHDKEENPALG

-549 GLLRYQVRALLQAAA
+549 ALLRYQLRALLQAAA
-564 GRNLRLMFPMV
+564 GRDLRLMFPMI
-575 AEVAEFQK
+575 AEVSEFQA
-583 ARGLLDKEV
+583 ARKLLDKEL
-592 ARLRKLDQPG
+592 ARMDKVGLQKPTSVQ
-602 PASIEVGSMLEVP
+602 VGSMLEVP

-625 PLVDFISI
+625 PMVDFISI

-653 DRYDL
+653 ERYDF
-658 LSPAVLSFLKHVV
+658 LSPAVLALLKHVV
-671 AQCEAHNVP
+671 TKCAEYDVP

-695 ALVGLGFR
+695 ALVALGFR
-703 TLSIPPAAVGPVK
+703 KLSIPPAAVGPVK
-716 TMILGLDAAK
+716 AMIRELNAGDLAGY
-726 LEAFLAERLSLPDRS
+726 LEDKFGLPDRT
-741 LRPQLLAYA
+741 LRPMLRSYA
-750 HENKIPL
+750 HDHKIPL

>member
-1 MPVIETA
+1 MVATA

-13 LLRRLRE
+13 LLRSLRE
-20 VMAQSGP
+20 VMAQSGS
-27 AEDRLAVVVRLI
+27 ADDRLQTVVRLI

-51 LLQPDNQLELFAT
+51 LLQPDNRLELFAT
-64 EGLRQEAVHHTFLDL
+64 EGLRAEAVHNTFLAL
-79 GEGLVGTVADTARP
+79 GEGLVGTVAQTARP
-93 LAMSHAQSHPAFA
+93 LALSHAQQHPAFA
-106 YRPETGEDPYLSF
+106 HRPETGEDPYLSY
-119 LGVPLLRGGRVLG
+119 LGVPLLRSGRVLG
-132 VLAVQNVTTRS
+132 VLAVQNATTRA
-143 YKLEEI
+143 YKLEEM

-159 SEMVASGEL
+159 AEMVASGEL

-177 EMVADRAMHHHGVA
+177 ELVDDRAMHHHGVA

-198 GHAVLHQPRFHVTRI
+198 GHAVLHQPRFHVTKI
-213 IAEDTGEELDR
+213 IAEDTAEELGR
-224 IENAVVRL
+224 IEEAIGQL
-232 RASIDEL
+232 RAQVDAM
-239 LSGSTF
+239 LSGDNLGR
-245 SSAGEHRDILET
+245 AGEHREILET

-315 NRLLSHLAG
+315 NRLLSHLVG

-330 GEDLPDDA
+330 GDDLPTDA
-338 IVIARNMGPAELL
+338 IIIARNMGPAELL
-351 DYDSGKLRG
+351 DYDSDKLRA
-360 LVLEEGSSTAHV
+360 LVLEEGSATAHV

-384 GRVPGITDFLVP
+384 GRVEGITDLLEA

-406 GDVYA
+406 GEVYA
-411 LPSPEIVEAYSEK
+411 LPSPEIVDSYSEK
-424 AKFRARRQAQFRKL
+424 ARFRAKRQAQFREL
-438 HGKPAVTRDGENVSL
+438 HDKPAVTKDGIDVSL

-490 RLSEQRA
+490 KLSEQRA
-497 LYTQVLDAADNKP
+497 FYTEVLDEAGDKP

-549 GLLRYQVRALLQAAA
+549 GLLRYQLRALLQAAA

-575 AEVAEFQK
+575 AQVSEFQA
-583 ARGLLDKEV
+583 ARELLEKELT
-592 ARLRKLDQPG
+592 RLDRLGQPKPLD
-602 PASIEVGSMLEVP
+602 IKVGSMLEVP

-647 GNTRVG
+647 GNPRVG

-658 LSPAVLSFLKHVV
+658 LSPAVLSFLQHVV
-671 AQCEAHNVP
+671 AQCGVHDVP

-695 ALVGLGFR
+695 TLVALGFR

-716 TMILGLDAAK
+716 AMILELDAAK
-726 LEAFLAERLSLPDRS
+726 LADFVNERLSLPDSS
-741 LRPQLLAYA
+741 LRSQLAEFA
-750 HENKIPL
+750 FDNKIPL

>member
-1 MPVIETA
+1 MVATA

-13 LLRRLRE
+13 LLRSLRE
-20 VMAQSGP
+20 VMAQSGS
-27 AEDRLAVVVRLI
+27 ADDRLQTVVRLI

-51 LLQPDNQLELFAT
+51 LLQPDNRLELFAT
-64 EGLRQEAVHHTFLDL
+64 EGLRAEAVHNTFLAL
-79 GEGLVGTVADTARP
+79 GEGLVGTVAQTARP
-93 LAMSHAQSHPAFA
+93 LALSHAQQHPAFA
-106 YRPETGEDPYLSF
+106 HRPETGEDPYLSY
-119 LGVPLLRGGRVLG
+119 LGVPLLRSGRVLG
-132 VLAVQNVTTRS
+132 VLAVQNATTRA
-143 YKLEEI
+143 YKLEEM

-159 SEMVASGEL
+159 AEMVASGEL
-168 VNLAALHQA
+168 VNLAALHEA
-177 EMVADRAMHHHGVA
+177 ELVDDRAMHHHGVA

-198 GHAVLHQPRFHVTRI
+198 GHAVLHQPRFHVTKI
-213 IAEDTGEELDR
+213 IAEDTGEELGR
-224 IENAVVRL
+224 IEEAIGQL
-232 RASIDEL
+232 RAQVDAM
-239 LSGSTF
+239 LSGDNLGR
-245 SSAGEHRDILET
+245 AGEHREILET

-330 GEDLPDDA
+330 GDDLPTDA
-338 IVIARNMGPAELL
+338 IVVARNMGPAELL
-351 DYDSGKLRG
+351 DYDSDKLRA
-360 LVLEEGSSTAHV
+360 LVLEEGSATAHV

-384 GRVPGITDFLVP
+384 GRVEGITDLLEA

-406 GDVYA
+406 GEVYA
-411 LPSPEIVEAYSEK
+411 LPSQEIVDSYSEK
-424 AKFRARRQAQFRKL
+424 ARFRAKRQAQFRKL
-438 HGKPAVTRDGENVSL
+438 HDKPAVTKDGTAVSL

-490 RLSEQRA
+490 KLSEQRA
-497 LYTQVLDAADNKP
+497 FYTEVLDEAGDKP

-525 YLAHGKEENPALG
+525 YLAHAKEENPALG

-549 GLLRYQVRALLQAAA
+549 GLLRYQLRALLQAAA

-575 AEVAEFQK
+575 AQVSEFQA
-583 ARGLLDKEV
+583 ARALLDKELT
-592 ARLRKLDQPG
+592 RLDRLGQPKPLD
-602 PASIEVGSMLEVP
+602 IKVGSMLEVP

-647 GNTRVG
+647 GNPRVG

-671 AQCEAHNVP
+671 AQCGAHDVP

-695 ALVGLGFR
+695 TLVALGFR

-716 TMILGLDAAK
+716 AMILKLDAGK
-726 LEAFLAERLSLPDRS
+726 LAGFVDERLNLPDSSLRTQLAEFAFD
-741 LRPQLLAYA
+741 
-750 HENKIPL
+750 NKIPL

>member
-1 MPVIETA
+1 MVATA

-13 LLRRLRE
+13 LLRSLRE
-20 VMAQSGP
+20 VMAQSGS
-27 AEDRLAVVVRLI
+27 ADDRLQAVVRLI

-51 LLQPDNQLELFAT
+51 LLQPDNRLELFAT
-64 EGLRQEAVHHTFLDL
+64 EGLRAEAVHNTFLAL
-79 GEGLVGTVADTARP
+79 GEGLVGTVAQTARP
-93 LAMSHAQSHPAFA
+93 LALSHAQQHPAFA
-106 YRPETGEDPYLSF
+106 HRPETGEDPYLSY
-119 LGVPLLRGGRVLG
+119 LGVPLLRSGRVLG
-132 VLAVQNVTTRS
+132 VLAVQNATTRA
-143 YKLEEI
+143 YKLEEM

-159 SEMVASGEL
+159 AEMVASGEL
-168 VNLAALHQA
+168 VNLAALHEA
-177 EMVADRAMHHHGVA
+177 ELVDDRAMHHHGVA

-198 GHAVLHQPRFHVTRI
+198 GHAVLHQPRFHVTKI
-213 IAEDTGEELDR
+213 IAEDTGEELGR
-224 IENAVVRL
+224 IEEAIGQL
-232 RASIDEL
+232 RAQVDAM
-239 LSGSTF
+239 LSGDNLGR
-245 SSAGEHRDILET
+245 AGEHREILET

-315 NRLLSHLAG
+315 NRLLSHLVG

-330 GEDLPDDA
+330 GDDLPTDA
-338 IVIARNMGPAELL
+338 IIIARNMGPAELL
-351 DYDSGKLRG
+351 DYDSDKLRA
-360 LVLEEGSSTAHV
+360 LVLEEGSATAHV

-384 GRVPGITDFLVP
+384 GRVEGITDLLEA

-406 GDVYA
+406 GEVYA
-411 LPSPEIVEAYSEK
+411 LPSSEIVDSYSEK
-424 AKFRARRQAQFRKL
+424 ARFRAKRQAQFREL
-438 HGKPAVTRDGENVSL
+438 RDKPAVTKDGTAVSL

-490 RLSEQRA
+490 KLSEQQA
-497 LYTQVLDAADNKP
+497 FYTEVLDEAGDKP

-525 YLAHGKEENPALG
+525 YLAHAKEENPALG

-549 GLLRYQVRALLQAAA
+549 GLLRYQLRALLQAAA

-575 AEVAEFQK
+575 AQVSEFQA
-583 ARGLLDKEV
+583 ARELLDKEL
-592 ARLRKLDQPG
+592 ARLERLGHPRPLD
-602 PASIEVGSMLEVP
+602 IKVGSMLEVP

-647 GNTRVG
+647 GNPRVG

-658 LSPAVLSFLKHVV
+658 LSPAVLSFLQHVV
-671 AQCEAHNVP
+671 AQCGVHDVP

-695 ALVGLGFR
+695 TLVALGFR

-716 TMILGLDAAK
+716 AMILELDAGK
-726 LEAFLAERLSLPDRS
+726 LADFVNERLSLPDSS
-741 LRPQLLAYA
+741 LRSQLAEFA
-750 HENKIPL
+750 FDNKIPL

>member
-1 MPVIETA
+1 MVETA

-13 LLRRLRE
+13 LLRSLRE
-20 VMAQSGP
+20 VMAQSGS
-27 AEDRLAVVVRLI
+27 ADDRLQTVVRLI

-51 LLQPDNQLELFAT
+51 LLQPDNRLELFAT
-64 EGLRQEAVHHTFLDL
+64 EGLRAEAVHNTFLAL
-79 GEGLVGTVADTARP
+79 GEGLVGTVAQTARP
-93 LAMSHAQSHPAFA
+93 LALSHAQRHPAFA
-106 YRPETGEDPYLSF
+106 YRPETGEDPYLSY
-119 LGVPLLRGGRVLG
+119 LGVPLLRSGRVLG
-132 VLAVQNVTTRS
+132 VLAVQNVTTRA
-143 YKLEEI
+143 YKLEEM

-159 SEMVASGEL
+159 AEMVASGEL

-177 EMVADRAMHHHGVA
+177 EMVDDRAMHHHGVA

-213 IAEDTGEELDR
+213 IAEDTHEELQR
-224 IENAVVRL
+224 IEEAISQL
-232 RASIDEL
+232 RAQVDAM
-239 LSGSTF
+239 LSGDTLGR
-245 SSAGEHRDILET
+245 AGEHREILET

-315 NRLLSHLAG
+315 NRLMSHLIG

-330 GEDLPDDA
+330 GDDLPTDA
-338 IVIARNMGPAELL
+338 IVVARNMGPAELL
-351 DYDSGKLRG
+351 DYDSDKLRA
-360 LVLEEGSSTAHV
+360 LVLEEGSATAHV

-377 ALGIPMI
+377 AFGIPMI
-384 GRVPGITDFLVP
+384 GRVEGITDLLES

-406 GDVYA
+406 GEVYA
-411 LPSPEIVEAYSEK
+411 LPSQEIVDAYSEK
-424 AKFRARRQAQFRKL
+424 ARFRARRQAQFRKL
-438 HGKPAVTRDGENVSL
+438 RGKPAVTQDGVEVSL

-497 LYTQVLDAADNKP
+497 LYSDVLEAAGKRP

-525 YLAHGKEENPALG
+525 YLAHAKEENPALG

-549 GLLRYQVRALLQAAA
+549 GLLRYQLRALLQAAA
-564 GRNLRLMFPMV
+564 GRDLRLMFPMI
-575 AEVAEFQK
+575 AEVSEFQA
-583 ARGLLDKEV
+583 ARALLDKEI
-592 ARLRKLDQPG
+592 ARLDKLGQKK
-602 PASIEVGSMLEVP
+602 PASIKVGSMLEVP

-671 AQCEAHNVP
+671 SQCNDQNVP

-695 ALVGLGFR
+695 TLVALGFR

-716 TMILGLDAAK
+716 AMILELNAGELGEFVD
-726 LEAFLAERLSLPDRS
+726 ERLKLPDRS
-741 LRPQLLAYA
+741 LREQLAAYA
-750 HENKIPL
+750 RDNRIPL

>member
-1 MPVIETA
+1 VVETA

-20 VMAQSGP
+20 VMAQPGP
-27 AEDRLAVVVRLI
+27 TEDRLQTVVRLI
-39 ASNMVA
+39 AANMVA

-51 LLQPDNQLELFAT
+51 LLQPDNRLELFAT
-64 EGLRQEAVHHTFLDL
+64 EGLRQEAVHTTFLSV
-79 GEGLVGTVADTARP
+79 GEGLVGTVAQTARP
-93 LAMSHAQSHPAFA
+93 LALSHAQRHPAFA
-106 YRPETGEDPYLSF
+106 YRAETGEDPYLSY
-119 LGVPLLRGGRVLG
+119 LGVPLLRSGRVLG

-143 YKLEEI
+143 YKLEEM

-159 SEMVASGEL
+159 AEMVASGEL

-177 EMVADRAMHHHGVA
+177 EMVDSRAAHHRGVA
-191 ISEGIAL
+191 ISDGIAL
-198 GHAVLHQPRFHVTRI
+198 GHAVLHQPHFHVTHI
-213 IAEDTGEELDR
+213 IAEDVSAELDR
-224 IENAVVRL
+224 IEEAIGRL
-232 RASIDEL
+232 QASVDTML
-239 LSGSTF
+239 AGSAMPE
-245 SSAGEHRDILET
+245 AGEPRDILET
-257 YRMFANDR
+257 YRMFAHDR
-265 GWLAR
+265 GWLTR
-270 LREAIESGLTAEAA
+270 LREAISSGLTAEAA
-284 VERVQNETRARL
+284 VERVQSETRARL
-296 MRQTDP
+296 TRQTDP

-330 GEDLPDDA
+330 GDDLPADA
-338 IVIARNMGPAELL
+338 IVVARTMGPAELL
-351 DYDSGKLRG
+351 DYDSSKLRA
-360 LVLEEGSSTAHV
+360 LVLEEASPTAHV

-384 GRVPGITDFLVP
+384 GRVKGIADLLVA
-396 GDAVIADGDT
+396 GDPIIADGDT

-411 LPSPEIVEAYSEK
+411 LPSPEIVDAYSEK
-424 AKFRARRQAQFRKL
+424 ARFRARRQAQFRAL
-438 HGKPAVTRDGENVSL
+438 RSTPAITRDGHRIALN
-453 TINAGLMV
+453 INAGLQV
-461 DLPHLH
+461 DLPQMH

-490 RLSEQRA
+490 KLSEQRA
-497 LYTQVLDAADNKP
+497 FYTHVLAEADGKP
-510 VTFRTLDVGGDKVLP
+510 VTFRTLDIGGDKVLP
-525 YLAHGKEENPALG
+525 YLGHAKEENPALG

-549 GLLRYQVRALLQAAA
+549 GLLRYQLRALLQAAA

-575 AEVAEFQK
+575 AEVSEFQQ
-583 ARGLLDKEV
+583 ARALVDKEI
-592 ARLRKLDQPG
+592 ARLEKLGEPG

-625 PLVDFISI
+625 PQVDFISI

-647 GNTRVG
+647 GNTLVG

-658 LSPAVLSFLKHVV
+658 LSPAALAFLKHVV
-671 AQCEAHNVP
+671 TRCHAYNVP

-695 ALVGLGFR
+695 ALVALGFR

-716 TMILGLDAAK
+716 SMILQLNAGELAVFLDQ
-726 LEAFLAERLSLPDRS
+726 RLTLPDRS
-741 LRPQLLAYA
+741 LRQALAEYA
-750 HENKIPL
+750 HDNRIPL

>member
-1 MPVIETA
+1 
-8 HGPRT
+8 
-13 LLRRLRE
+13 
-20 VMAQSGP
+20 MAQSGSP
-27 AEDRLAVVVRLI
+27 DDRLQTVVRLI
-39 ASNMVA
+39 AANMVA

-51 LLQPDNQLELFAT
+51 LLQPDNRLELFAT
-64 EGLRQEAVHHTFLDL
+64 EGLRAEAVHNTFLSL

-93 LAMSHAQSHPAFA
+93 LALSHAQRHPAFA

-119 LGVPLLRGGRVLG
+119 LGVPLLRSGRVLG
-132 VLAVQNVTTRS
+132 VLAVQNVTSRA
-143 YKLEEI
+143 YKLEEM

-159 SEMVASGEL
+159 AEMVASGEL
-168 VNLAALHQA
+168 VNLAALHKA
-177 EMVADRAMHHHGVA
+177 EMVDDRAMHHHGVA
-191 ISEGIAL
+191 ISDGIAL

-213 IAEDTGEELDR
+213 IAEDTTAELDR
-224 IENAVVRL
+224 IEEAVGRL
-232 RASIDEL
+232 RAAVDAM
-239 LSGSTF
+239 LSGDNLGRG
-245 SSAGEHRDILET
+245 GEHREILET

-315 NRLLSHLAG
+315 NRLMSHLVG

-330 GEDLPDDA
+330 GEDLPTDA
-338 IVIARNMGPAELL
+338 IVVARNMGPAELL
-351 DYDSGKLRG
+351 DYDNEKLRG
-360 LVLEEGSSTAHV
+360 LVLEEGSATAHV

-384 GRVPGITDFLVP
+384 GRVDGITDLLES
-396 GDAVIADGDT
+396 GDPVIADGDT
-406 GDVYA
+406 GEVYA
-411 LPSPEIVEAYSEK
+411 LPSQDIIDAYSEK
-424 AKFRARRQAQFRKL
+424 ARFRARRQAQFRKL
-438 HGKPAVTRDGENVSL
+438 HGKPAVTKDGHTVAL
-453 TINAGLMV
+453 KINAGLMV

-481 QFLIASAMP
+481 QFLVASAMP
-490 RLSEQRA
+490 RLSEQRSFYA
-497 LYTQVLDAADNKP
+497 EVLEGAGDKP

-525 YLAHGKEENPALG
+525 YLAHAKEENPALG

-549 GLLRYQVRALLQAAA
+549 GLLRYQLRALLQAAA
-564 GRNLRLMFPMV
+564 GRDLRLMFPMV
-575 AEVAEFQK
+575 AEVSEFQA
-583 ARGLLDKEV
+583 ARTLLDKEI
-592 ARLRKLDQPG
+592 ARLDRLDMEKPVD
-602 PASIEVGSMLEVP
+602 IKVGSMLEVP

-647 GNTRVG
+647 GNARVG

-658 LSPAVLSFLKHVV
+658 LSPAVMSFLRHVV
-671 AQCEAHNVP
+671 AQCRKHDVP
-680 VSLCGEMAGRPLEAM
+680 VSLCGEMAGHPLEAM
-695 ALVGLGFR
+695 ALVALGFR

-716 TMILGLDAAK
+716 AMILGLDAGK
-726 LEAFLAERLSLPDRS
+726 LAAFLDERMALPDRS
-741 LRPQLLAYA
+741 LRPQLVDFARD
-750 HENKIPL
+750 NKIPL

>member
-1 MPVIETA
+1 
-8 HGPRT
+8 
-13 LLRRLRE
+13 
-20 VMAQSGP
+20 MAQSGS
-27 AEDRLAVVVRLI
+27 ADDRLQTVVRLI

-51 LLQPDNQLELFAT
+51 LLQPDNRLELFAT
-64 EGLRQEAVHHTFLDL
+64 EGLRAEAVHNTFLAL
-79 GEGLVGTVADTARP
+79 GEGLVGTVAQTARP
-93 LAMSHAQSHPAFA
+93 LALSHAQRHPAFA
-106 YRPETGEDPYLSF
+106 YRPETGEDPYLSY
-119 LGVPLLRGGRVLG
+119 LGVPLLRSGRVLG
-132 VLAVQNVTTRS
+132 VLAVQNVTTRA
-143 YKLEEI
+143 YKLEEM

-159 SEMVASGEL
+159 AEMVASGEL

-177 EMVADRAMHHHGVA
+177 EMVDDRAMHHHGVA

-213 IAEDTGEELDR
+213 IAEDTHEELQR
-224 IENAVVRL
+224 IEEAISQL
-232 RASIDEL
+232 RAQVDAM
-239 LSGSTF
+239 LSGDTLGR
-245 SSAGEHRDILET
+245 AGEHREILET

-315 NRLLSHLAG
+315 NRLMSHLIG

-330 GEDLPDDA
+330 GDDLPTDA
-338 IVIARNMGPAELL
+338 IVVARNMGPAELL
-351 DYDSGKLRG
+351 DYDSDKLRA
-360 LVLEEGSSTAHV
+360 LVLEEGSATAHV

-377 ALGIPMI
+377 AFGIPMI
-384 GRVPGITDFLVP
+384 GRVEGITDLLES

-406 GDVYA
+406 GEVYA
-411 LPSPEIVEAYSEK
+411 LPSQEIVDAYSEK
-424 AKFRARRQAQFRKL
+424 ARFRARRQAQFRKL
-438 HGKPAVTRDGENVSL
+438 RGKPAVTQDGVEVSL

-497 LYTQVLDAADNKP
+497 LYSDVLEAAGKRP

-525 YLAHGKEENPALG
+525 YLAHAKEENPALG

-549 GLLRYQVRALLQAAA
+549 GLLRYQLRALLQAAA
-564 GRNLRLMFPMV
+564 GRDLRLMFPMI
-575 AEVAEFQK
+575 AEVSEFQA
-583 ARGLLDKEV
+583 ARALLDKEI
-592 ARLRKLDQPG
+592 ARLDKLGQEK
-602 PASIEVGSMLEVP
+602 PASIKVGSMLEVP

-671 AQCEAHNVP
+671 SQCNDQNVP

-695 ALVGLGFR
+695 TLVALGFR

-716 TMILGLDAAK
+716 AMILELNAGELGEFVD
-726 LEAFLAERLSLPDRS
+726 ERLKLPDRS
-741 LRPQLLAYA
+741 LREQLAAYA
-750 HENKIPL
+750 RDNRIPL

>member
-1 MPVIETA
+1 MVATA

-13 LLRRLRE
+13 LLRSLRE
-20 VMAQSGP
+20 VMAQSGS
-27 AEDRLAVVVRLI
+27 ADDRLQAVVRLI

-51 LLQPDNQLELFAT
+51 LLQPDNRLELFAT
-64 EGLRQEAVHHTFLDL
+64 EGLRAEAVHNTFLAL
-79 GEGLVGTVADTARP
+79 GEGLVGTVAQTARP
-93 LAMSHAQSHPAFA
+93 LALSHAQQHPAFA
-106 YRPETGEDPYLSF
+106 HRPETGEDPYLSY
-119 LGVPLLRGGRVLG
+119 LGVPLLRSGRVLG
-132 VLAVQNVTTRS
+132 VLAVQNATTRA
-143 YKLEEI
+143 YKLEEM

-159 SEMVASGEL
+159 AEMVASGEL
-168 VNLAALHQA
+168 VNLAALHEA
-177 EMVADRAMHHHGVA
+177 ELVDDRAMHHHGVA

-198 GHAVLHQPRFHVTRI
+198 GHAVLHQPRFHVTKI
-213 IAEDTGEELDR
+213 IAEDTGEELGR
-224 IENAVVRL
+224 IEEAIGQL
-232 RASIDEL
+232 RAQVDAM
-239 LSGSTF
+239 LSGDNLGR
-245 SSAGEHRDILET
+245 AGEHREILET

-315 NRLLSHLAG
+315 NRLLSHLVG

-330 GEDLPDDA
+330 GDDLPTDA
-338 IVIARNMGPAELL
+338 IIIARNMGPAELL
-351 DYDSGKLRG
+351 DYDSDKLRA
-360 LVLEEGSSTAHV
+360 LVLEEGSATAHV

-384 GRVPGITDFLVP
+384 GRVEGITDLLEA

-406 GDVYA
+406 GEVYA
-411 LPSPEIVEAYSEK
+411 LPSSEIVDSYSEK
-424 AKFRARRQAQFRKL
+424 ARFRAKRQAQFREL
-438 HGKPAVTRDGENVSL
+438 RDKPAVTKDGIAVSL

-490 RLSEQRA
+490 KLSEQQA
-497 LYTQVLDAADNKP
+497 FYTEVLDEAGDKP

-525 YLAHGKEENPALG
+525 YLAHAKEENPALG

-549 GLLRYQVRALLQAAA
+549 GLLRYQLRALLQAAA

-575 AEVAEFQK
+575 AQVSEFQA
-583 ARGLLDKEV
+583 ARELLDKEL
-592 ARLRKLDQPG
+592 ARLQRLGHPRPLD
-602 PASIEVGSMLEVP
+602 IKVGSMLEVP

-647 GNTRVG
+647 GNPRVG

-658 LSPAVLSFLKHVV
+658 LSPAVLSFLQHVV
-671 AQCEAHNVP
+671 AQCGVHDVP

-695 ALVGLGFR
+695 TLVALGFR

-716 TMILGLDAAK
+716 AMILELDAGK
-726 LEAFLAERLSLPDRS
+726 LADFVNERLSLPDSS
-741 LRPQLLAYA
+741 LRSQLAEFA
-750 HENKIPL
+750 FDNKIPL

>member
-1 MPVIETA
+1 MVDTA

-20 VMAQSGP
+20 VMAQSGS
-27 AEDRLAVVVRLI
+27 AEDRLQTVVRLI

-51 LLQPDNQLELFAT
+51 LLQPDNRLELFAT
-64 EGLRQEAVHHTFLDL
+64 EGLRAQAVHNTFLSL
-79 GEGLVGTVADTARP
+79 GEGLVGTVAQSARP
-93 LAMSHAQSHPAFA
+93 LALSHAQRHPAFA

-119 LGVPLLRGGRVLG
+119 LGVPLLRSGRVLG
-132 VLAVQNVTTRS
+132 VLAVQNITTRS
-143 YKLEEI
+143 YKLEEM

-159 SEMVASGEL
+159 AEMVASGEL

-177 EMVADRAMHHHGVA
+177 EMVDDRAMHHHGVA

-213 IAEDTGEELDR
+213 IAEDTSDELERVEDA
-224 IENAVVRL
+224 IGRL
-232 RASIDEL
+232 RASVDAM
-239 LSGSTF
+239 LSGDNLGR
-245 SSAGEHRDILET
+245 AGEHREILET

-315 NRLLSHLAG
+315 NRLLSHLVG

-330 GEDLPDDA
+330 GEDLPVDA
-338 IVIARNMGPAELL
+338 IVVARNMGPAELL
-351 DYDSGKLRG
+351 DYDSEKLRA

-384 GRVPGITDFLVP
+384 GRVAGITDLLES
-396 GDAVIADGDT
+396 GDPVIADGDT
-406 GDVYA
+406 GEVYA
-411 LPSPEIVEAYSEK
+411 LPSQDIVEAYSEK
-424 AKFRARRQAQFRKL
+424 ARFRARRQEQFRKL
-438 HGKPAVTRDGENVSL
+438 HDKPAVTADGERVAL

-461 DLPHLH
+461 DIPHLH

-490 RLSEQRA
+490 KLSEQRA
-497 LYTQVLDAADNKP
+497 FYSQVLDASGDKP

-525 YLAHGKEENPALG
+525 YLAHAKEENPALG

-549 GLLRYQVRALLQAAA
+549 GLLRYQLRALLQAAA

-575 AEVAEFQK
+575 AEVSEFQA
-583 ARGLLDKEV
+583 ARALLDREI
-592 ARLRKLDQPG
+592 ARLKKTGQPL
-602 PASIEVGSMLEVP
+602 PADIKVGSMLEVP
-615 SLAWQLDALL
+615 SLGWQLDALL

-658 LSPAVLSFLKHVV
+658 LSPAVLSFLRHVV
-671 AQCEAHNVP
+671 TQCKAHDVP
-680 VSLCGEMAGRPLEAM
+680 LSLCGEMAGRPLEAM
-695 ALVGLGFR
+695 ALVALGFR

-716 TMILGLDAAK
+716 SMILQLDAAK
-726 LEAFLAERLSLPDRS
+726 LADFLGNQLSAPDRS
-741 LRPQLLAYA
+741 LRPQLLAFA
-750 HENKIPL
+750 RDNKIPL

>member
-1 MPVIETA
+1 
-8 HGPRT
+8 
-13 LLRRLRE
+13 
-20 VMAQSGP
+20 MAQSGS
-27 AEDRLAVVVRLI
+27 ADDRLQTVVRLI

-51 LLQPDNQLELFAT
+51 LLQPDNRLELFAT
-64 EGLRQEAVHHTFLDL
+64 EGLRAEAVHNTFLAL
-79 GEGLVGTVADTARP
+79 GEGLVGTVAQTARP
-93 LAMSHAQSHPAFA
+93 LALSHAQQHPAFA
-106 YRPETGEDPYLSF
+106 HRPETGEDPYLSY
-119 LGVPLLRGGRVLG
+119 LGVPLLRSGRVLG
-132 VLAVQNVTTRS
+132 VLAVQNATTRA
-143 YKLEEI
+143 YKLEEM

-159 SEMVASGEL
+159 AEMVASGEL

-177 EMVADRAMHHHGVA
+177 ELVDDRAMHHHGVA

-198 GHAVLHQPRFHVTRI
+198 GHAVLHQPRFHVTKI
-213 IAEDTGEELDR
+213 IAEDTAEELGR
-224 IENAVVRL
+224 IEEAIGQL
-232 RASIDEL
+232 RAQVDAM
-239 LSGSTF
+239 LSGDNLGR
-245 SSAGEHRDILET
+245 AGEHREILET

-315 NRLLSHLAG
+315 NRLLSHLVG

-330 GEDLPDDA
+330 GDDLPTDA
-338 IVIARNMGPAELL
+338 IIIARNMGPAELL
-351 DYDSGKLRG
+351 DYDSDKLRA
-360 LVLEEGSSTAHV
+360 LVLEEGSATAHV

-384 GRVPGITDFLVP
+384 GRVEGITDLLEA

-406 GDVYA
+406 GEVYA
-411 LPSPEIVEAYSEK
+411 LPSPEIVDSYSEK
-424 AKFRARRQAQFRKL
+424 ARFRAKRQAQFREL
-438 HGKPAVTRDGENVSL
+438 HDKPAVTKDGIAVSL

-490 RLSEQRA
+490 KLSEQRA
-497 LYTQVLDAADNKP
+497 FYTEVLDEAGDKP

-525 YLAHGKEENPALG
+525 YLAHAKEENPALG

-549 GLLRYQVRALLQAAA
+549 GLLRYQLRALLQAAA
-564 GRNLRLMFPMV
+564 GRDLRLMFPMV
-575 AEVAEFQK
+575 AQVSEFQA
-583 ARGLLDKEV
+583 ARELLDKEL
-592 ARLRKLDQPG
+592 ARLERLGQPR
-602 PASIEVGSMLEVP
+602 PSDIKVGSMLEVP

-647 GNTRVG
+647 GNPRVG

-658 LSPAVLSFLKHVV
+658 LSPAVLSFLQHVV
-671 AQCEAHNVP
+671 AQCGVHDVP

-695 ALVGLGFR
+695 TLVALGFR

-716 TMILGLDAAK
+716 AMILELDAGK
-726 LEAFLAERLSLPDRS
+726 LAGFVNERLSLPDSS
-741 LRPQLLAYA
+741 LRSQLAEFA
-750 HENKIPL
+750 FDNKIPL

>member
-1 MPVIETA
+1 MVETA

-27 AEDRLAVVVRLI
+27 AEDRLETVVRLI

-51 LLQPDNQLELFAT
+51 LLQPDNRLELYAT
-64 EGLRQEAVHHTFLDL
+64 QGLRAEAVHNTFLSL
-79 GEGLVGTVADTARP
+79 GEGLVGTVAKSARP
-93 LAMSHAQSHPAFA
+93 LALSHAQRHPAFA
-106 YRPETGEDPYLSF
+106 YRPETGEDPFLSF

-132 VLAVQNVTTRS
+132 VLAVQNVTTRT
-143 YKLEEI
+143 YKLEEM

-159 SEMVASGEL
+159 AEMVASGEL
-168 VNLAALHQA
+168 VNLVELHRA
-177 EMVADRAMHHHGVA
+177 EVADDRRMHHYGTA

-213 IAEDTGEELDR
+213 IAEDSDEELTR
-224 IENAVVRL
+224 IEDAVGRL
-232 RASIDEL
+232 RASVDAM
-239 LSGSTF
+239 LSGDTLGR
-245 SSAGEHRDILET
+245 AGEHREILET
-257 YRMFANDR
+257 YRMFANDS

-270 LREAIESGLTAEAA
+270 LREAVESGLTAEAA

-302 YLRERL
+302 YMRERL

-315 NRLLSHLAG
+315 NRLLGHLVG
-324 VPLTAA
+324 VPMTAA
-330 GEDLPDDA
+330 GDKLPTDA

-351 DYDSGKLRG
+351 DYDSQKLRG
-360 LVLEEGSSTAHV
+360 LVLEEGSATAHV

-384 GRVPGITDFLVP
+384 GRVAGITDILEP

-406 GDVYA
+406 GEVYA
-411 LPSPEIVEAYSEK
+411 LPSQDIVDAYSEK
-424 AKFRARRQAQFRKL
+424 ARFRARRQAQFRKL
-438 HGKPAVTRDGENVSL
+438 RDTPAVTKDGERVALN
-453 TINAGLMV
+453 INAGLMV

-481 QFLIASAMP
+481 QFLVASAMP

-497 LYTQVLDAADNKP
+497 FYSQVLDQAKGKP

-525 YLAHGKEENPALG
+525 YLAHDKEENPALG

-549 GLLRYQVRALLQAAA
+549 ALLRYQFRALLQAAA
-564 GRNLRLMFPMV
+564 GRHLRLMFPMV
-575 AEVAEFQK
+575 AEVSEFEA
-583 ARGLLDKEV
+583 ARAMLDRELTRLDKV
-592 ARLRKLDQPG
+592 GQAR
-602 PASIEVGSMLEVP
+602 PASLEVGSMLEVP

-625 PLVDFISI
+625 PMVDFISI

-658 LSPAVLSFLKHVV
+658 LSPAVLSFFRHVV
-671 AQCEAHNVP
+671 ARCRAHDVP
-680 VSLCGEMAGRPLEAM
+680 ISLCGEMAGRPLEAM
-695 ALVGLGFR
+695 TLVALGFR
-703 TLSIPPAAVGPVK
+703 KLSIPPAAVGPVK
-716 TMILGLDAAK
+716 AMILELDAAD
-726 LEAFLAERLSLPDRS
+726 LSAFLGDKLDRPDRT
-741 LRPQLLAYA
+741 LRPLLTDYA
-750 HENKIPL
+750 RERGIPL

>member
-1 MPVIETA
+1 MVETA

-13 LLRRLRE
+13 LLRSLRE
-20 VMAQSGP
+20 VMAQSGS
-27 AEDRLAVVVRLI
+27 ADDRLQTVVRLI

-51 LLQPDNQLELFAT
+51 LLQPDNRLELFAT
-64 EGLRQEAVHHTFLDL
+64 EGLREEAVHNTFLAL
-79 GEGLVGTVADTARP
+79 GEGLVGTVAQTARP
-93 LAMSHAQSHPAFA
+93 LALSHAQRHPAFA
-106 YRPETGEDPYLSF
+106 YRPETGEDPYLSY
-119 LGVPLLRGGRVLG
+119 LGVPLLRSGRVLG
-132 VLAVQNVTTRS
+132 VLAVQNVTTRA
-143 YKLEEI
+143 YKLEEM

-159 SEMVASGEL
+159 AEMVASGDL

-177 EMVADRAMHHHGVA
+177 ELVDDRAMHHHGVA

-213 IAEDTGEELDR
+213 IAEDSSDELQR
-224 IENAVVRL
+224 IEEAVSQL
-232 RASIDEL
+232 RAQVDAM
-239 LSGSTF
+239 LSGDNLGR
-245 SSAGEHRDILET
+245 AGEHREILET

-330 GEDLPDDA
+330 GDDLPTDA
-338 IVIARNMGPAELL
+338 IVVARNMGPAELL
-351 DYDSGKLRG
+351 DYDSEKLRA
-360 LVLEEGSSTAHV
+360 LVLEEGSATAHV

-384 GRVPGITDFLVP
+384 GRVAGITDLLES

-406 GDVYA
+406 GEVYA
-411 LPSPEIVEAYSEK
+411 LPSSEIVDAYSEK
-424 AKFRARRQAQFRKL
+424 ARFRARRQAQFREL
-438 HGKPAVTRDGENVSL
+438 HGKPAVTQDGIDVSL

-490 RLSEQRA
+490 KLSEQRT
-497 LYTQVLDAADNKP
+497 LYSDVLDAAQGKP

-525 YLAHGKEENPALG
+525 YLAHAKEENPALG

-549 GLLRYQVRALLQAAA
+549 GLLRYQLRALLQAAT
-564 GRNLRLMFPMV
+564 GRDLRLMFPMV
-575 AEVAEFQK
+575 AEVSEFQA
-583 ARGLLDKEV
+583 ARALLDKEI
-592 ARLRKLDQPG
+592 ARLDRLRLDK
-602 PASIEVGSMLEVP
+602 PASIKVGSMLEVP

-671 AQCEAHNVP
+671 AECNAQSVP

-695 ALVGLGFR
+695 TLVGLGFR

-716 TMILGLDAAK
+716 AMILELNGG
-726 LEAFLAERLSLPDRS
+726 ELAGFIEQRLKLPDRS
-741 LRPQLLAYA
+741 LREQLAAYA
-750 HENKIPL
+750 RDHKIPI

>member
-1 MPVIETA
+1 MVETA

-13 LLRRLRE
+13 LLRSLRE
-20 VMAQSGP
+20 VMAQSGS
-27 AEDRLAVVVRLI
+27 ADDRLQTVVRLI

-51 LLQPDNQLELFAT
+51 LLQPDNRLELVAT
-64 EGLRQEAVHHTFLDL
+64 EGLRAEAVHNTFLAL
-79 GEGLVGTVADTARP
+79 GEGLVGTVAQTARP
-93 LAMSHAQSHPAFA
+93 LALSHAQRHPAFA
-106 YRPETGEDPYLSF
+106 YRPETGEDPYLSY
-119 LGVPLLRGGRVLG
+119 LGVPLLRSGRVLG
-132 VLAVQNVTTRS
+132 VLAVQNVTTRA
-143 YKLEEI
+143 YKLEEM

-159 SEMVASGEL
+159 AEMVAAGEL

-177 EMVADRAMHHHGVA
+177 EMVDDRAMHHHGVA

-213 IAEDTGEELDR
+213 IAEDTEEELAR
-224 IENAVVRL
+224 IEEAIGQL
-232 RASIDEL
+232 RAQVDAM
-239 LSGSTF
+239 LSGDNLGR
-245 SSAGEHRDILET
+245 AGEHREILET

-330 GEDLPDDA
+330 GDDLPTDA
-338 IVIARNMGPAELL
+338 IVVARNMGPAELL
-351 DYDSGKLRG
+351 DYDSEKLRA
-360 LVLEEGSSTAHV
+360 LVLEEGSATAHV

-384 GRVPGITDFLVP
+384 GRVEGITDLLES

-406 GDVYA
+406 GEVYA
-411 LPSPEIVEAYSEK
+411 LPSQEIVDAYSEK
-424 AKFRARRQAQFRKL
+424 ARFRARRQAQFRKL
-438 HGKPAVTRDGENVSL
+438 HGKPAITRDGAEVSL

-490 RLSEQRA
+490 RLSEQRSFYA
-497 LYTQVLDAADNKP
+497 DVLEAAGDKP

-525 YLAHGKEENPALG
+525 YLAHAKEENPALG

-549 GLLRYQVRALLQAAA
+549 GLLRYQLRALLQASA
-564 GRNLRLMFPMV
+564 GRDLRLMFPMI
-575 AEVAEFQK
+575 AEVSEFQA
-583 ARGLLDKEV
+583 ARALLDREI
-592 ARLRKLDQPG
+592 ARLEKLDLPK
-602 PASIEVGSMLEVP
+602 PRSIKVGSMLEVP

-671 AQCEAHNVP
+671 TQCEVHKVP

-695 ALVGLGFR
+695 ALVALGFR

-716 TMILGLDAAK
+716 AMILELDAGQ
-726 LEAFLAERLSLPDRS
+726 LAGFVDERLKLPDRS
-741 LRPQLLAYA
+741 LREQLAA
-750 HENKIPL
+750 FARDHKIPL